1 VDPRH
6 ELAIIRRSWKLIVV
20 VGVLAAAVA
29 FVVSN
34 AMARTYESSSRL
46 LVGQA
51 LQASNPDVTLFQS
64 TTDLAQTY
72 AVIGETRQLLEKV
85 RQKLKLDIPLD
96 ALIDQISVQPVAGQP
111 MIDID
116 AKADSPDKA
125 AAIANEV
132 ANQLIAIA
140 PAIGAHDPDEAF
152 AQQNLQDTAEQITQ
166 ARTELQS
173 LLGIADRTPEQQA
186 RLDVLQARLIS
197 LQATYAALLQNAT
210 TVAANRVSVIDP
222 AVPPLEASS
231 PRVLLNTVLAG
242 ILGML
247 LAIGV
252 VCLLEHL
259 DDRVKSAEEVEAL
272 TGLPNLGTILR
283 MPGPVDREP
292 FYRMA
297 TLLYPRSPAA
307 EAFRTIRTNV
317 EFASIDKPF
326 GTIVVTSA
334 APGEGKTVTA
344 SNLAVAFAQSGR
356 RTILVDADLRRPGV
370 HDMFSL
376 ANAAGL
382 TDLVHSDTIRVDD
395 VLRRTD
401 NPNLS
406 VITAGIVPPNPAE
419 LLGSARM
426 AVILDRL
433 RDSADIIVFDT
444 APVGAV
450 TDAAIL
456 AAKADATLFVVQPYK
471 TTERVVRRGREALN
485 KVNAR
490 VIGTVL
496 NNVPQGFT
504 DAVAYYGR
512 YGPEGEA
519 TTAAAAGSI
528 QPYVEAPARVPAP
541 AASAPQPQPSSGPT
555 VTEPTRMTVAKTR
568 TPRTPRAPRAKP
580 TETP

>member
-1 VDPRH
+1 V
-6 ELAIIRRSWKLIVV
+6 
-20 VGVLAAAVA
+20 
-29 FVVSN
+29 N
-34 AMARTYESSSRL
+34 
-46 LVGQA
+46 
-51 LQASNPDVTLFQS
+51 LFQS
-64 TTDLAQTY
+64 ATELAQTY
-72 AVIGETRQLLEKV
+72 AFVGESRQLLEKV
-85 RQKLKLDIPLD
+85 KTSLKLDVPIQT
-96 ALIDQISVQPVAGQP
+96 LISQVSVRPVQGQP
-111 MIDID
+111 MLDIE
-116 AKADSPDKA
+116 ATAGSPDEA

-132 ANQLIAIA
+132 ADQLIAIA
-140 PAIGAHDPDEAF
+140 PAIGAGGEPDPAF
-152 AQQNLQDTAEQITQ
+152 AQQDLKDTAEQITQ
-166 ARTELQS
+166 TRDELQS
-173 LLGIADRTPEQQA
+173 LLAIPARTPEEQA
-186 RLDVLQARLIS
+186 RLDVLEARLVS
-197 LQATYAALLQNAT
+197 LRATYAALLQNAS

-222 AVPPLEASS
+222 AVAPLEASS
-231 PRVLLNTVLAG
+231 PKVLLNTILAG

-252 VCLLEHL
+252 VYLLEHL
-259 DDRVKSAEEVEAL
+259 DNRMKSAEHVETV

-283 MPGPVDREP
+283 MPGPADREP

-307 EAFRTIRTNV
+307 EAFRTIRTNI

-326 GTIVVTSA
+326 RTIAVTSA

-401 NPNLS
+401 NPNLT

-426 AVILDRL
+426 EVILDRL
-433 RDSADIIVFDT
+433 RDSAEIIVFDT

-456 AAKADATLFVVQPYK
+456 AAKSDATLFVVQPYK
-471 TTERVVRRGREALN
+471 TTERTVRRGREALA

-504 DAVAYYGR
+504 DTVAYYGR
-512 YGPEGEA
+512 YGPESDVAA
-519 TTAAAAGSI
+519 TPVEGSI
-528 QPYVEAPARVPAP
+528 RPIVETPAAPPAP
-541 AASAPQPQPSSGPT
+541 AQTTGTPAGPT
-555 VTEPTRMTVAKTR
+555 VIEPTRMTVAKPR
-568 TPRTPRAPRAKP
+568 TPRTPRAARAKP
-580 TETP
+580 TESP

>member
-1 VDPRH
+1 MD
-6 ELAIIRRSWKLIVV
+6 LRREFGIVRRAWKVIVL

-29 FVVSN
+29 FVASN
-34 AMARTYESSSRL
+34 AMARTYESGSRL

-51 LQASNPDVTLFQS
+51 LQASNPDVNLFQS
-64 TTDLAQTY
+64 ATDLAETY

-85 RQKLKLDIPLD
+85 KASLKLDVPVETL
-96 ALIDQISVQPVAGQP
+96 LTQVSVRPVQDQP
-111 MIDID
+111 MIDIR
-116 AKADSPDKA
+116 ATAGTPEEA
-125 AAIANEV
+125 AAIANAVSE
-132 ANQLIAIA
+132 QLIAIA
-140 PAIGAHDPDEAF
+140 PSIGAGEPDAAF
-152 AQQNLQDTAEQITQ
+152 ARQDLKDTAEQITQ
-166 ARTELQS
+166 TRDEVRS
-173 LLGIADRTPEQQA
+173 LLALTNRTSEEQA
-186 RLDVLQARLIS
+186 RLDILESRLVS
-197 LQATYAALLQNAT
+197 LRATYAALLQNAT

-242 ILGML
+242 ILGVL

-252 VCLLEHL
+252 VFLLEHV
-259 DDRVKSAEEVEAL
+259 DDRVKSAEEVETL
-272 TGLPNLGTILR
+272 TGLPNLGTVLR
-283 MPGPVDREP
+283 MPGPADREP

-307 EAFRTIRTNV
+307 EAFRTIRTNI
-317 EFASIDKPF
+317 EFASLDKPF
-326 GTIVVTSA
+326 RTIVVTSA

-382 TDLVHSDTIRVDD
+382 TDLVHSDTTKVDD
-395 VLRRTD
+395 VLRPTE

-406 VITAGIVPPNPAE
+406 VITAGTVPPNPAE
-419 LLGSARM
+419 LLGSGRM

-433 RDSADIIVFDT
+433 RDVADIMVFDT

-456 AAKADATLFVVQPYK
+456 AAKADATLLVVQPMR
-471 TTERVVRRGREALN
+471 TTERVVQRGREALA

-512 YGPEGEA
+512 YGADAETASA
-519 TTAAAAGSI
+519 T
-528 QPYVEAPARVPAP
+528 APAPIHAVTDPPAP
-541 AASAPQPQPSSGPT
+541 APGPG
-555 VTEPTRMTVAKTR
+555 VTKPTRMTTAK
-568 TPRTPRAPRAKP
+568 PRTPRQPRPPRAKP
-580 TETP
+580 SQ

>member
-1 VDPRH
+1 VDPRQ
-6 ELAIIRRSWKLIVV
+6 ELAIIRRSWKVV
-20 VGVLAAAVA
+20 LLVGVLAAVVA
-29 FVVSN
+29 FVASN
-34 AMARTYESSSRL
+34 AMSKTYESSSRL

-51 LQASNPDVTLFQS
+51 LQAANPDVNLFQTS
-64 TTDLAQTY
+64 TNLAQTY
-72 AVIGETRQLLEKV
+72 AVIGETRQLLGQV
-85 RQKLKLDIPLD
+85 RTNLKLDVSLED
-96 ALIDQISVQPVAGQP
+96 LISQVSVRPVQGQP
-111 MIDID
+111 MIDIN
-116 AKADSPDKA
+116 ASANSAETA
-125 AAIANEV
+125 AAIANEI
-132 ANQLIAIA
+132 AAELIARA
-140 PAIGAHDPDEAF
+140 PTIGASEP
-152 AQQNLQDTAEQITQ
+152 DTASTQQDLKDTSEQITQ
-166 ARTELQS
+166 TRNQIQA
-173 LLGIADRTPEQQA
+173 LLAVAQLTPDEQA
-186 RLDVLQARLIS
+186 RLDVLQARI
-197 LQATYAALLQNAT
+197 LQLRATYADLLQSAT

-222 AVPPLEASS
+222 AVVPLEASS
-231 PRVLLNTVLAG
+231 PKVLLNTVLAG

-252 VCLLEHL
+252 VYLLEHL
-259 DDRVKSAEEVEAL
+259 DNRMKSAEHVETV
-272 TGLPNLGTILR
+272 TGVPNLGTILR
-283 MPGPVDREP
+283 MPGPADREP

-307 EAFRTIRTNV
+307 EAFRTIRTNI

-326 GTIVVTSA
+326 RTIAVTSA

-356 RTILVDADLRRPGV
+356 KTILVDADLRRPGV

-395 VLRRTD
+395 VMRRTD
-401 NPNLS
+401 NPNLT

-426 AVILDRL
+426 EVILDRL
-433 RDSADIIVFDT
+433 RDKAEIIVFDT

-456 AAKADATLFVVQPYK
+456 AAKSDATLFVVQPYK
-471 TTERVVRRGREALN
+471 TTERTVRRGREALA

-504 DAVAYYGR
+504 DTVAYYGR
-512 YGPEGEA
+512 YGPESDVAA
-519 TTAAAAGSI
+519 TPVEGSI
-528 QPYVEAPARVPAP
+528 RPNAEMP
-541 AASAPQPQPSSGPT
+541 AAPPPAQTTQPPAGPT
-555 VTEPTRMTVAKTR
+555 VIEPTRMTVAKPR
-568 TPRTPRAPRAKP
+568 TTRTPRAPRAKP
-580 TETP
+580 TESP

>member
-1 VDPRH
+1 VDLRH
-6 ELAIIRRSWKLIVV
+6 ELLIARRSWKVIVL
-20 VGVLAAAVA
+20 VGVIAAAVA
-29 FVVSN
+29 FIASST
-34 AMARTYESSSRL
+34 MAKTYESSTRL

-51 LQASNPDVTLFQS
+51 LQASNPDVNLFQS
-64 TTDLAQTY
+64 ATDLAETY
-72 AVIGETRQLLEKV
+72 ADYGQTRSLLDRV
-85 RQKLKLDIPLD
+85 RTSLKLDV
-96 ALIDQISVQPVAGQP
+96 SVQTLLDRVSVRAVQDRP
-111 MIDID
+111 MIDIQ
-116 AKADSPDKA
+116 ASADNPDEA
-125 AAIANEV
+125 AAIANAV
-132 ANQLIAIA
+132 AAELISLA
-140 PAIGAHDPDEAF
+140 PSIGVGEPDAAF
-152 AQQNLQDTAEQITQ
+152 AAQDLKDTAEQITQ
-166 ARTELQS
+166 TRDEVQS
-173 LLGIADRTPEQQA
+173 LLALTERTTDQQN
-186 RLDVLQARLIS
+186 RLDVLEARLVS
-197 LQATYAALLQNAT
+197 LRATYAALLQNAT

-222 AVPPLEASS
+222 AVAPLEASS
-231 PRVLLNTVLAG
+231 PRVLLNTILAG
-242 ILGML
+242 ILGVL

-252 VCLLEHL
+252 VFLLERI
-259 DDRVKSAEEVEAL
+259 DNRVKSAEQVETL
-272 TGLPNLGTILR
+272 TGVPNLGTIMR
-283 MPGPVDREP
+283 MPGPTDREP

-307 EAFRTIRTNV
+307 EAFRTIRTNI
-317 EFASIDKPF
+317 EFASIDEPF
-326 GTIVVTSA
+326 RTIVVTSA

-419 LLGSARM
+419 LLGSTRM
-426 AVILDRL
+426 EVILDRL
-433 RDSADIIVFDT
+433 RDTADVIVFDT

-456 AAKADATLFVVQPYK
+456 AAKSDATLFVVQPYK
-471 TTERVVRRGREALN
+471 TTEPVVRRGREALV

-519 TTAAAAGSI
+519 VPPASAGMI
-528 QPYVEAPARVPAP
+528 QPIIERSAPAP
-541 AASAPQPQPSSGPT
+541 APQATPSTGPT

-580 TETP
+580 TQTP